1 MRHTDRRNRKGLRLS
16 GVILSRQGAE
26 ESHHLARKQR
36 LLVSA
41 TELQSREYK
50 WTGFRLSSSPC
61 AATTRIQINNAG
73 SHGLCL
79 GGDIKWCVNW
89 NTFCSVYCSLSV
101 WERPGEYV
109 NLNPLVEPTCAF
121 GWTCVCAGSKINLL
135 QWLVKRENLL
145 VMLLHLALFLF
156 YKIYIL
162 SFWQWIW
169 KLVFATK

>member
-26 ESHHLARKQR
+26 ESHHLAHKQR
-36 LLVSA
+36 RLVSA

-61 AATTRIQINNAG
+61 AATTRIQNNSAG

-101 WERPGEYV
+101 WERLGEYV

-121 GWTCVCAGSKINLL
+121 GLNVCVQGPKINFL
-135 QWLVKRENLL
+135 QCLVKRENLL
-145 VMLLHLALFLF
+145 VIHF
-156 YKIYIL
+156 
-162 SFWQWIW
+162 
-169 KLVFATK
+169 VGGH